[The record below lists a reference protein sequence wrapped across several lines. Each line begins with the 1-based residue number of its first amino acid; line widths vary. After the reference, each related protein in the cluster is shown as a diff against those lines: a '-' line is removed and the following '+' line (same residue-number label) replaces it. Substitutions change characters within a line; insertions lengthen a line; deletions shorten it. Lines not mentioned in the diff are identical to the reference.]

1 MLSQSQ
7 EIFNYINAPKQ
18 IQSLAHINELVTDET
33 CYTLIEQPFFKAVA
47 EIVKNSCVN
56 KLEGDI
62 VMVGVFKGG
71 AALYIKSLFVELGFT
86 GKLWIFESFK
96 GFNRDLIKGDLDKKA
111 LNLFG
116 TDELFAKMA
125 TKESVHQLFKKFE
138 LDQQTE
144 IVEGF
149 IEDTLHLV
157 DIKSIAFL
165 HIDVDC
171 YEPTLFALQ
180 KLYPKLNKGGWCILD
195 DYNVPIFG
203 CKSATD
209 YYRNTHAIHDA
220 IIQIGNYPA
229 GWQKSEK

>member
-1 MLSQSQ
+1 MLFKS
-7 EIFNYINAPKQ
+7 EDIFNYINAPIQ
-18 IQSLAHINELVTDET
+18 INSLTHINQLVTDAT
-33 CYTLIEQPFFKAVA
+33 CYTLIEEPFFKAVA
-47 EIVKNSCVN
+47 EIVKKICVN
-56 KLEGDI
+56 KVEGDI

-71 AALYIKSLFVELGFT
+71 AALYIKSLFIEFGFT
-86 GKLWIFESFK
+86 GKLWMFDSFK
-96 GFNRDLIKGDLDKKA
+96 GFNRDLIKGDLDKDA

-138 LDQQTE
+138 IDQNME

-149 IEDTLHLV
+149 IEDTLDLV

-171 YEPTLFALQ
+171 YEPTLFALE
-180 KLYPKLNKGGWCILD
+180 KLYPKVSKDGWCILD

-209 YYRNTHAIHDA
+209 HYRKSHSIYDP
-220 IIQIGNYPA
+220 IMQIGNYPV
-229 GWQKSEK
+229 GWKKSEQ

>member
-1 MLSQSQ
+1 MLFKS
-7 EIFNYINAPKQ
+7 EDIFNFINAPIQ
-18 IQSLAHINELVTDET
+18 IQSLEHINQLVTDET

-47 EIVKNSCVN
+47 KIVKTICAN
-56 KLEGDI
+56 KVEGDI

-71 AALYIKSLFVELGFT
+71 AALYVKSLFIELGFT

-96 GFNRDLIKGDLDKKA
+96 GFNRDLIKGDLDKDA

-125 TKESVHQLFKKFE
+125 TKESVYHLFKKFE
-138 LDQQTE
+138 IDQNTE

-149 IEDTLHLV
+149 IEDTLDSV

-171 YEPTLFALQ
+171 YEPTLFALE
-180 KLYPKLNKGGWCILD
+180 KLYPKLSKGGWCILD

-209 YYRNTHAIHDA
+209 LYRYSHSIYDP
-220 IIQIGNYPA
+220 IVQIGNYPV
-229 GWQKSEK
+229 GWKKG